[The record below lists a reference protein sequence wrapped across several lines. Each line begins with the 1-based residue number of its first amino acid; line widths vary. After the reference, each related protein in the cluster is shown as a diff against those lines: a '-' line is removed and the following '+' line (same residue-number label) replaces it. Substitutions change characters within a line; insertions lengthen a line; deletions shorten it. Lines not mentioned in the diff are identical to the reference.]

1 MGNKLYVG
9 NLPYSV
15 RDGDL
20 EQAFG
25 AFGAVTSAKV
35 MMERDTGRS
44 KGFGFVEMGSDAEA
58 QAAIEGMNGQ
68 SLGGRNVVVNEARPM
83 EARPPR
89 TGGGGFGGGRR
100 EGGGGYGGG
109 GGGYGGGRRE
119 GGGGYGEGGGGG
131 FRSPYGSGP
140 RGGGRR
146 EGGGGYGEGGGGGF
160 RSPYG
165 TGPRGGGRREGGGGG
180 YGGGNSY

>member
-15 RDGDL
+15 RDSDL

-25 AFGAVTSAKV
+25 QFGAVTSAKV

-58 QAAIEGMNGQ
+58 QAAINGMNGQ
-68 SLGGRNVVVNEARPM
+68 PLGGRSVVVNEARPM

-89 TGGGGFGGGRR
+89 SGGYGGG
-100 EGGGGYGGG
+100 GGGGYGGG
-109 GGGYGGGRRE
+109 GGGGYGGG
-119 GGGGYGEGGGGG
+119 GGGGYGGGGGGGGGYSGGGRGGDRNDRGGGGGRGGSDGG

-140 RGGGRR
+140 RGGGR
-146 EGGGGYGEGGGGGF
+146 GGDRGGDRGGY
-160 RSPYG
+160 
-165 TGPRGGGRREGGGGG
+165 
-180 YGGGNSY
+180 